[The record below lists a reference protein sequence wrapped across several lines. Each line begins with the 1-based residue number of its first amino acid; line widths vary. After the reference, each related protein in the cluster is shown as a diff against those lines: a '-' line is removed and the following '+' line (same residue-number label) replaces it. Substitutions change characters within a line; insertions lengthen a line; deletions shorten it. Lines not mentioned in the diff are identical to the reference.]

1 MTDFEKVIDFDN
13 MYRAYRRSR
22 RGKGY
27 KNSAAR
33 FGTMALDGINTLIEQ
48 LKSGTYRVSDYN
60 EFKVYEPSEICT
72 KKRSIRVTR
81 ELTHIYRLKW

>member
-27 KNSAAR
+27 KR
-33 FGTMALDGINTLIEQ
+33 
-48 LKSGTYRVSDYN
+48 R
-60 EFKVYEPSEICT
+60 
-72 KKRSIRVTR
+72 R
-81 ELTHIYRLKW
+81 EVWRYGS